1 MGFGKLPRT
10 VSYDEPYLPVN
21 VGILQ
26 TVDGEDWSGCQHDLA
41 RNVLGGLGH
50 EGLSRIRQRVDR
62 ADVGP
67 QGALVDESSNVAE
80 LGTAGVP
87 NEANRANVDSIGWRR
102 SHDGHE
108 RSTGLD
114 DRR

>member
-1 MGFGKLPRT
+1 VHISVRKLSDR
-10 VSYDEPYLPVN
+10 EPTPVAA
-21 VGILQ
+21 GRRPPHWQ
-26 TVDGEDWSGCQHDLA
+26 SGAPSGCQHDLA

-50 EGLSRIRQRVDR
+50 EGLARIRQRVDR
-62 ADVGP
+62 ADVGAKCP
-67 QGALVDESSNVAE
+67 LIDESSNVAE
-80 LGTAGVP
+80 LGTARIP
-87 NEANRANVDSIGWRR
+87 NEANRANVVSIRWRR